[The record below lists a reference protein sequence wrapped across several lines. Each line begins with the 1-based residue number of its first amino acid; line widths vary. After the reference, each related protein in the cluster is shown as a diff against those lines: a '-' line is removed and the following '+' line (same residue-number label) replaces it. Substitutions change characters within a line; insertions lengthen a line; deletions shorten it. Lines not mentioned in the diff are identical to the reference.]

1 MHALTTQMIRTA
13 FCIPTPFARPAAL
26 PMAAVSLD
34 RLPGNEILMRQ
45 ERMANMLVVRR
56 ERVTQS
62 ARALHVAGLI
72 QRITVLDR
80 PRLEQRA
87 WPNETPHSSPRSIRW
102 ILRVVFLL
110 TNDLQSDLDR
120 KRLSGFRP

>member
-1 MHALTTQMIRTA
+1 
-13 FCIPTPFARPAAL
+13 
-26 PMAAVSLD
+26 MAAVSLD

-45 ERMANMLVVRR
+45 ERMANMLGVRR

-62 ARALHVAGLI
+62 AREVHVAGLI
-72 QRITVLDR
+72 QNMRDRITVLDR
-80 PRLEQRA
+80 PRLKQRA
-87 WPNETPHSSPRSIRW
+87 WPNETPRSSPRSIRW

-120 KRLSGFRP
+120 KRLCGFLP